1 MYLHFK
7 DENNFESFE
16 TIPERIYLP
25 NGMTRTS
32 LNELSDAEQ
41 QALGL
46 YFYEDKTPVYDQKYY
61 QLTGEITYNHT
72 DRTFVRVVAQIPL
85 ETLKEQKLAEL
96 LSQLQVEAAAGLV
109 CSNGIKLQVEDQ
121 DLVRWTQLSVSMLA
135 FQPQQ
140 CSVRDYNNVVHVISL
155 QEAQTM
161 MAEVAAW
168 AQAHLAKVWQVKDG
182 VRNATTLDEL
192 NAVTLT

>member
-16 TIPERIYLP
+16 TLPERIYLP

-46 YFYEDKTPVYDQKYY
+46 YFYEDQTPVYDPKYY
-61 QLTGEITYNHT
+61 QLTGEIIYNHT
-72 DRTFVRVVAQIPL
+72 DRTFVRVVEQIPL

-96 LSQLQVEAAAGLV
+96 LSQLQVEASEGLV
-109 CSNGIKLQVEDQ
+109 CSNGIKLQVEEE
-121 DLVRWTQLSVSMLA
+121 DLVRWTQLSVSLLA

-140 CSVRDYNNVVHVISL
+140 CLVRDYNNVIHAISL

-192 NAVTLT
+192 NAVTLM